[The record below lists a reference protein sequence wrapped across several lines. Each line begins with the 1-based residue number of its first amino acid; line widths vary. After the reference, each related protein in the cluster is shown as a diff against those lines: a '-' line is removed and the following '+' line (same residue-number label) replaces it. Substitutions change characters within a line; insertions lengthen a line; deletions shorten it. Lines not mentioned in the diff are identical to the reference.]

1 MLKRF
6 RRATLSRQLAVV
18 SCLAIL
24 LPMLLLWYTILRGQQ
39 DAAIQTRAREA
50 QSRCAQM
57 VAQAERAAELCN
69 MSSQVFL
76 NTPALVDHL
85 ALLKTGWRP
94 EATEL
99 LEFYRQ
105 NVGSLEKIT
114 LSNPYL
120 YQTRVYSDV
129 EDIAE
134 MMPILYS
141 AQRMERMPWAQEEM
155 VSGSWHLDFD
165 DQLFADYPV
174 TPHIMSLITVITS
187 SIQGQEQVGV
197 LEVAVRMDDVLPD
210 LFAPTQESW
219 SVLLDRDGGVAAGDA
234 AVSAEALTSIPFQEG
249 TVRRTLDGQPVL
261 VTQARLKDFDCT
273 YLQVNSL
280 DDIYSTSMRQGA
292 SLLVIV
298 LAASVMMIYAVSRL
312 TRRMLRGFYGAF
324 DGIRAFANGDTDAVV
339 EVTGEGEV
347 AAFAREAGRLLD
359 KIRQLMRDN
368 IQREAQIQ
376 SAETRALQNQIN
388 AHFIYNV
395 LEAIKM
401 MAEIDEEYEIADA
414 VTALAKLLRYS
425 MKLESGGVMLEREL
439 DYIQNYITLMDL
451 RFDYVISLCVDMP
464 PELLDQKVPKISLQP
479 IVENAVVH
487 GAAALAADTTITV
500 RGTLDAER
508 GRFSIQIIDE
518 GRGMDEAGLARLRR
532 QIAGEEPAP
541 AASTSGNGIG
551 LGNVQARIRMAFGE
565 EYGLQVDSQPGRGTT
580 VSVTLPYMEKTEGT
594 A

>member
-6 RRATLSRQLAVV
+6 RKMTLSRQLAVV

-94 EATEL
+94 GAAEL

-120 YQTRVYSDV
+120 YQTRVYSDTD
-129 EDIAE
+129 DITE

-141 AQRMERMPWAQEEM
+141 ARRMRRMPWAQEGL

-165 DQLFADYPV
+165 DQLFDDYPV
-174 TPHIMSLITVITS
+174 TPHIMSLVTIITTS
-187 SIQGQEQVGV
+187 ARERVGV
-197 LEVAVRMDDVLPD
+197 LEVAVRMDEVLPD
-210 LFAPTQESW
+210 LFSGTPDSW
-219 SVLLDRDGGVAAGDA
+219 AVLMDDGNNILAGEAKADA
-234 AVSAEALTSIPFQEG
+234 AALCALPDGNSSCRE
-249 TVRRTLDGQPVL
+249 VLDGRRVL
-261 VTQARLKDFDCT
+261 VTRSRLKDFGCT
-273 YLQVNSL
+273 YLQVTSL
-280 DDIYSTSMRQGA
+280 EDIYRTGVRQA
-292 SLLVIV
+292 VFLLMIV
-298 LAASVMMIYAVSRL
+298 LAAAALMMYAFSRL

-347 AAFAREAGRLLD
+347 AAFAREAGGLLD

-368 IQREAQIQ
+368 IQRETQIQ

-414 VTALAKLLRYS
+414 VTTLAKLLRYS
-425 MKLESGGVMLEREL
+425 MKLESGGVTVEREL
-439 DYIQNYITLMDL
+439 DYIQNYIMLMNL

-487 GAAALAADTTITV
+487 GAAVLAADTVITV
-500 RGTLDAER
+500 RGALDREQ

-518 GRGMDEAGLARLRR
+518 GRGMDDADLARLHR
-532 QIAGEEPAP
+532 QIAGEEAVP
-541 AASTSGNGIG
+541 AASGNGIG
-551 LGNVQARIRMAFGE
+551 LGNVQSRIRMAFGE
-565 EYGLQVDSQPGRGTT
+565 DYGLQVASQPGRGTK
-580 VSVTLPYMEKTEGT
+580 VSVTLPYVEKTEGT

>member
-94 EATEL
+94 EAAEL

-129 EDIAE
+129 GDIAE

-141 AQRMERMPWAQEEM
+141 AQRMGRMPWAQGTL
-155 VSGSWHLDFD
+155 VSGSWYLDFD

-187 SIQGQEQVGV
+187 SIQGQVGV
-197 LEVAVRMDDVLPD
+197 LEVAVRMDEVLPD
-210 LFAPTQESW
+210 LFEPPQGSW
-219 SVLLDRDGGVAAGDA
+219 SVLLDRDGGVAAGQA
-234 AVSAEALTSIPFQEG
+234 AVSPEELASISLQEG
-249 TVRRTLDGQPVL
+249 TAQGTLEGKPVL
-261 VTQARLKDFDCT
+261 VTRTRLKDFGCT
-273 YLQVNSL
+273 YVQVTSL
-280 DDIYSTSMRQGA
+280 TDIYRTGLQQA
-292 SLLVIV
+292 VYLLIIL
-298 LAASVMMIYAVSRL
+298 LAATVIMFYAVSRL

-339 EVTGEGEV
+339 AVTGEGEV
-347 AAFAREAGRLLD
+347 AAFAREAGGLLD
-359 KIRQLMRDN
+359 QLRQLMRDN
-368 IQREAQIQ
+368 IRRETQIQ

-414 VTALAKLLRYS
+414 VTTLAKLLRYS
-425 MKLESGGVMLEREL
+425 MKLESGGVTVEREL
-439 DYIQNYITLMDL
+439 DYIRNYIALMNL

-487 GAAALAADTTITV
+487 GAAVLAADTVITV
-500 RGTLDAER
+500 RGTLDREQ

-518 GRGMDEAGLARLRR
+518 GRGMDDADLARLHR
-532 QIAGEEPAP
+532 QIAGEEAVP
-541 AASTSGNGIG
+541 AASGNGIG
-551 LGNVQARIRMAFGE
+551 LGNVQSRIRMAFGE
-565 EYGLQVDSQPGRGTT
+565 DYGLQVSSRLGQGTT
-580 VSVTLPYMEKTEGT
+580 VSVTLPYVEKTEGT